1 MDGLR
6 KQRLIGLHFP
16 FQCLIGRIVPI
27 LGTVPIGIGM
37 IGFFLPSFIYV
48 IEAFGFYAASA
59 IASLYFRASQV
70 PF

>member
-6 KQRLIGLHFP
+6 KQRLIGMPFP
-16 FQCLIGRIVPI
+16 LQYLIRRIVPI
-27 LGTVPIGIGM
+27 LGTIPIGIGM

-59 IASLYFRASQV
+59 IAALYFLVSQLL
-70 PF
+70 F